1 MAAYHKVRSI
11 LKKHKIKL
19 VVVFTSSADFYK
31 NHFAPSLGFDIH
43 SEETKE
49 DENDENE
56 TAPPPPPAT
65 TATTTTN
72 SDAVVRIVIDETKL
86 THKAV
91 GLKSSVWASLVL
103 PFRYHLKTFGMK
115 ALWEALRVSLQN
127 AKHKGAG
134 SSWKQVGTFCFQNN
148 NNNNNT
154 SADENTTTTVVVKP
168 EPTLAWREDYPGDWM
183 PIRDILEQ
191 GFGIHFD
198 DDDDIRVLD
207 GVRWPEVLEFVIQC
221 RKENN
226 DNDNNNSKATKEE
239 LPTNSVVCGES
250 TCDLKEIRKG
260 LEGSTPK
267 QH

>member
-1 MAAYHKVRSI
+1 LAAYHKVRSI

-56 TAPPPPPAT
+56 NETAAAAT
-65 TATTTTN
+65 AAAATTTN
-72 SDAVVRIVIDETKL
+72 SDAVVSIVIDETKL

-148 NNNNNT
+148 NNTTSAVENT
-154 SADENTTTTVVVKP
+154 STTTTVVVKP

-198 DDDDIRVLD
+198 DDEDIQVLD

-226 DNDNNNSKATKEE
+226 DNNKNPKATKEAP
-239 LPTNSVVCGES
+239 PTNSVVCGES

-267 QH
+267 QR